1 MGRYYLRGCLG
12 TVAAREPNPSLVR
25 SLPQR
30 ICGERDVTVH
40 RVLMVEP
47 LACHCRGES
56 CHGTRG
62 SADLFRRTV
71 VQKAGAPSDDI
82 TSWFTNRCLDQN
94 TVDSLSV
101 AGIPRNILQ
110 HNVIYAYR
118 PNRIWTTS
126 SPAAGISSRRLV
138 PRDGWAIAASAS
150 IRATGKGSILTPRH
164 RPARRALLDEGLYTL
179 ECTRVH
185 HVAGHRRTGVLV
197 GGYDALLELAIEQCL
212 AERDR
217 DARLRDDAG
226 DQRLDLVIERV
237 GRRDAID

>member
-1 MGRYYLRGCLG
+1 MESHIVQTMGRYYLRGCLG

-30 ICGERDVTVH
+30 ICGERDETVH

-94 TVDSLSV
+94 TVNSLS
-101 AGIPRNILQ
+101 AASIPRNIWQ
-110 HNVIYAYR
+110 YHVIYAYR
-118 PNRIWTTS
+118 PTRIWTTS
-126 SPAAGISSRRLV
+126 SPAAGIFKASRASRRLGN
-138 PRDGWAIAASAS
+138 RRFRLD
-150 IRATGKGSILTPRH
+150 PRH
-164 RPARRALLDEGLYTL
+164 RQRKHPDPAPPTSS
-179 ECTRVH
+179 
-185 HVAGHRRTGVLV
+185 AGASR
-197 GGYDALLELAIEQCL
+197 
-212 AERDR
+212 
-217 DARLRDDAG
+217 
-226 DQRLDLVIERV
+226 
-237 GRRDAID
+237 

>member
-1 MGRYYLRGCLG
+1 MESHIVQTMGRYYLRGCLG

-30 ICGERDVTVH
+30 ICGERDEIVR

-71 VQKAGAPSDDI
+71 AQKAGAPSDDI

-94 TVDSLSV
+94 TVNSLSA

-110 HNVIYAYR
+110 YHVIYAFR
-118 PNRIWTTS
+118 PTRIWT
-126 SPAAGISSRRLV
+126 
-138 PRDGWAIAASAS
+138 
-150 IRATGKGSILTPRH
+150 
-164 RPARRALLDEGLYTL
+164 
-179 ECTRVH
+179 RVH
-185 HVAGHRRTGVLV
+185 QLREYHQGVS
-197 GGYDALLELAIEQCL
+197 CL
-212 AERDR
+212 AT
-217 DARLRDDAG
+217 AG
-226 DQRLDLVIERV
+226 QSPLPPRSAPPAKE
-237 GRRDAID
+237 AS